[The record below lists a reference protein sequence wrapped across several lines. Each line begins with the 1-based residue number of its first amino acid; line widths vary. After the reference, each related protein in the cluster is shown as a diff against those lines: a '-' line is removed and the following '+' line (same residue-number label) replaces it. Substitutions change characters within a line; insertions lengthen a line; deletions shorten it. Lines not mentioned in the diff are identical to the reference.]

1 MNLSTRFGLLVVAAL
16 PAASFAQTTSCDAKR
31 QSIEHEI
38 AYAQTHGH
46 AQRVEGLETAL
57 ARLNANCTDAGL
69 RSDAQKKVA
78 QAQAKLSER
87 EKDLREAKAEGKSA
101 KKIAS
106 QQRKVDEA
114 HAELE
119 RVQAEAGN

>member
-1 MNLSTRFGLLVVAAL
+1 MNLSSRLCLLAVAAL
-16 PAASFAQTTSCDAKR
+16 PAASFAQATSCDAKR

-57 ARLNANCTDAGL
+57 ARL
-69 RSDAQKKVA
+69 KVA
-78 QAQAKLSER
+78 QAQAKLNER

>member
-1 MNLSTRFGLLVVAAL
+1 MNLSSRLCLLAVAAL

-57 ARLNANCTDAGL
+57 ARLNA
-69 RSDAQKKVA
+69 
-78 QAQAKLSER
+78 KLSER

>member
-1 MNLSTRFGLLVVAAL
+1 
-16 PAASFAQTTSCDAKR
+16 
-31 QSIEHEI
+31 
-38 AYAQTHGH
+38 
-46 AQRVEGLETAL
+46 
-57 ARLNANCTDAGL
+57 
-69 RSDAQKKVA
+69 
-78 QAQAKLSER
+78 
-87 EKDLREAKAEGKSA
+87 LREAKAEGKSA